1 MAVHD
6 DPISWDTG
14 LQQNIYNYSCISSIT
29 GTARNQNS
37 WGKPGHE
44 SCETIPTWGLWLD
57 NLVYDPTKWVYF
69 IISLG
74 LLYHICFFTILIYHI
89 NLGWLM
95 IGCISLYHLHLRTR
109 CLVPRYLWN
118 PLRNFKKKQRTHIDT
133 NNGIM
138 MNFKQEQRRCIVCI
152 VLQVDAPCLP
162 GFVVEILCMYVYIH
176 CIL

>member
-1 MAVHD
+1 MT
-6 DPISWDTG
+6 PPNGFIS
-14 LQQNIYNYSCISSIT
+14 LY
-29 GTARNQNS
+29 
-37 WGKPGHE
+37 H
-44 SCETIPTWGLWLD
+44 
-57 NLVYDPTKWVYF
+57 LVYCTIYV
-69 IISLG
+69 
-74 LLYHICFFTILIYHI
+74 FFTILIYHI

-162 GFVVEILCMYVYIH
+162 GFCGRNIMYVCIYTLYIIV
-176 CIL
+176 ILYIYYIIYIYIISYIFVLLSGGCPKIGVPHIIQVIRPWLRNYATALCLAIGR